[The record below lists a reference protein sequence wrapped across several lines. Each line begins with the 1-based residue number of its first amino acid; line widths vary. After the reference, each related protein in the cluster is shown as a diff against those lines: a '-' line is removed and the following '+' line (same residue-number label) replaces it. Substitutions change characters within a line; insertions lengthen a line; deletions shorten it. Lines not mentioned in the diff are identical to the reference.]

1 MQNRDDDR
9 TGPAELERQV
19 ELLGAGDYRIAGA
32 AQEYLV
38 AAGRTGME
46 AVLRGLS
53 HPNPRVRRGC
63 ANFLDH
69 NGDDMCVVALSEVL
83 HDPVPYVRRQAV
95 HSLACQRCKLSP
107 LHVDAVAH
115 LIEAARS
122 DPSIRVRREAV
133 SGLGMQPRDG
143 RAIPVLQAL
152 LSGETDRMLRKLAHQ
167 ALKHHDPAYREAVA
181 AQARARNLS

>member
-1 MQNRDDDR
+1 MQNSDDR
-9 TGPAELERQV
+9 TAELERQV

-32 AQEYLV
+32 AHDYLV
-38 AAGRTGME
+38 AAGREGMD

-63 ANFLDH
+63 ADFLDH
-69 NGDDMCVVALSEVL
+69 NGDDLCIPALSEAL

-95 HSLACQRCKLSP
+95 HSLACQRCKSSP
-107 LHVDAVAH
+107 IHVDAVAH
-115 LIEAARS
+115 LIDAARS

-133 SGLGMQPRDG
+133 SGLGMQPRDE

-152 LSGETDRMLRKLAHQ
+152 LSGATDRMLRKLAHQ

-181 AQARARNLS
+181 AAARARNLS